1 MKELFYMGGP
11 KFMAIL
17 TLFLIITT
25 AWFIYHF
32 TVSYLA
38 QKLNREKLL
47 RLLGY
52 GKLIGLFS
60 LIIGITGQLVGLYGM
75 FDAIESALNNGEE
88 IIPELVF
95 GGIRVTMIVTIYG
108 LLIYLFSLLLWFVST
123 MLIEK
128 RQVREVGA

>member
-1 MKELFYMGGP
+1 
-11 KFMAIL
+11 MAIL

-38 QKLNREKLL
+38 QKMNREKLL

-128 RQVREVGA
+128 RQAKEVGA

>member
-1 MKELFYMGGP
+1 
-11 KFMAIL
+11 MAIL

-38 QKLNREKLL
+38 QKMAREKLL

-60 LIIGITGQLVGLYGM
+60 LIIGITGQMVGLYGM

-128 RQVREVGA
+128 RQIREVGA